1 MATLL
6 LLFSEVALPAPD
18 FAADATLGASS
29 DYRYSNRLSIEL
41 YRTRLLAIDV
51 RDASPEALPGVPVYQ
66 AFGLASPLFLAGPVE
81 QQGLHRV
88 VGNPL
93 GYSASSSALT
103 EATRLRLDGSFS
115 PASREAL
122 SLRFWEQRLQLS
134 GIRSRAGYSTG
145 SLYAA
150 PFRGPRLR
158 TELFAMV
165 TETDAQ
171 GLEGSEEDSW
181 FAEKRPRPGGPLTL
195 ASATFE
201 INGRDSGFKS
211 FLGGSLSEGLPPGG
225 YLLLRYVYAREV
237 VEAVALAG
245 RQGGYYA
252 EPDGDYGTS
261 KDRLGA
267 VVRLPGEPAELELG
281 HHYRRSHPAID
292 GSSLGARENET
303 EAEATLVLF
312 DRPGTGLRLE
322 AEGRWEGRAIRDRD
336 AGGRSTVERQREVV
350 LGGSAVVSGA
360 LESVLGAEY
369 SRRYVGPAR
378 RRLELSGNAAAG
390 RAAFGGSVDWV
401 SEEGPFVPTV
411 ELEAEWKWDRGQLRL
426 EGSYTWPEPG
436 REGEPKRPLEIWFVE
451 IWFVQEIRL

>member
-6 LLFSEVALPAPD
+6 LFFSGVPLRGAD
-18 FAADATLGASS
+18 FAADATFGASS
-29 DYRYSNRLSIEL
+29 DYRYSNRLSVEL

-51 RDASPEALPGVPVYQ
+51 RDASPEALPGAPVYQ
-66 AFGLASPLFLAGPVE
+66 AVGVTSPLLLAGPVE

-93 GYSASSSALT
+93 GYTASSSALT

-150 PFRGPRLR
+150 PFRGPHLR
-158 TELFAMV
+158 TELFVMA
-165 TETDAQ
+165 TETEPR

-195 ASATFE
+195 ATATFE
-201 INGRDSGFKS
+201 LSGGASGLKS
-211 FLGGSLSEGLPPGG
+211 FLGASLSEGLPPGG
-225 YLLLRYVYAREV
+225 YLLLRYVYER
-237 VEAVALAG
+237 EAVETAFLAG
-245 RQGGYYA
+245 RQSGYYA

-267 VVRLPGEPAELELG
+267 VVRLSGEPAELELG

-292 GSSLGARENET
+292 GSSLGTREHET
-303 EAEATLVLF
+303 AAEAALVLL
-312 DRPGTGLRLE
+312 DRPGTGLLFE
-322 AEGRWEGRAIRDRD
+322 AEGRWEGRAIRDRGAD
-336 AGGRSTVERQREVV
+336 GRSTVERQREVG

-360 LESVLGAEY
+360 LEAVFGADY
-369 SRRYVGPAR
+369 SHRYVGPAR
-378 RRLELSGNAAAG
+378 RRLELSGKVTAG
-390 RAAFGGSVDWV
+390 RVALGGSVDWV

-411 ELEAEWKWDRGQLRL
+411 ALEAEWKWDRGQLRL
-426 EGSYTWPEPG
+426 EGSYAWPEPG
-436 REGEPKRPLEIWFVE
+436 REGEPKRLLEV
-451 IWFVQEIRL
+451 WFVQGIRL